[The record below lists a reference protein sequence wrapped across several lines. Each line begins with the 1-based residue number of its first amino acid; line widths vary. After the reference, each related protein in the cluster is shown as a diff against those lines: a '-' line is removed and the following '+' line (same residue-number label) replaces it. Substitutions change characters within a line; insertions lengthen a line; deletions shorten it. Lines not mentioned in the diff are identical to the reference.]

1 MKTRTK
7 LFSCIAAA
15 YDKYYASRACGE
27 YGNFESNLKVSQ
39 DVSFSA
45 LQCSHDSDYNY
56 VNMIL
61 IKFV

>member
-27 YGNFESNLKVSQ
+27 YGDCESNLKVPQ
-39 DVSFSA
+39 DVSF
-45 LQCSHDSDYNY
+45 
-56 VNMIL
+56 
-61 IKFV
+61 